1 MAGDVIA
8 NSLEQLQQQRKSVIP
23 MSVSNFDSESLEAE
37 ILAGSL
43 IEISGS
49 VVLFS
54 SDETISGWSALAA
67 GICYAYIHGVN
78 LTAHWTSTP
87 PTWSGEKQA
96 YYDATGA
103 HRFFMRALKG
113 AGGEQSQKAIYFSR
127 SMLIMYSGIGINPL
141 ADGDRSIRF
150 ATDASILLDES
161 EDAFDLSDKKTI
173 MADIEAANID
183 AAVVTPSKLDAYDYE
198 STVTLKQVTSN
209 TEFYI
214 KKPIMAYAQS
224 LIGSSFLEIYQG
236 GSWRTVCSVNTYGLA
251 LNPGR
256 YRLIAT
262 GTYPAGLYCTGVYGL
277 ASLLA
282 ADIVT

>member
-1 MAGDVIA
+1 MAGDTLNIGTD
-8 NSLEQLQQQRKSVIP
+8 QLQNQRKSVIP
-23 MSVSNFDSESLEAE
+23 ISVTNFDSESLEAE
-37 ILAGSL
+37 IAAGSI
-43 IEISGS
+43 IEIGGA

-54 SDETISGWSALAA
+54 SDEAIDGWAALAA
-67 GICYAYIHGVN
+67 GICYAYVHGVN
-78 LTAHWTSTP
+78 LTAHWTATA
-87 PTWSGEKQA
+87 PTWDNEKQGW
-96 YYDATGA
+96 YDATGA
-103 HRFFMRALKG
+103 HRFFMRAVKL
-113 AGGEQSQKAIYFSR
+113 AGGEQSQKAIFFSR
-127 SMLIMYSGIGINPL
+127 SLVMYQGIGLNPL
-141 ADGDRSIRF
+141 ANGDQIIRF
-150 ATDASILLDES
+150 ATDAAFKWGEAA
-161 EDAFDLSDKKTI
+161 DAFDLSDKKTI

-277 ASLLA
+277 ASLVA